1 LQTFKLNTRLVIA
14 CYMIVIMR
22 VTAQEVPDGSLL
34 YKTNNVTLTYQ
45 KAIYKNK
52 VIYNAKKELD
62 GLQKEDSSITFDI
75 FYTPLSLVGSILSYE
90 KNTYAF
96 PQGGYSVQNS
106 YIQTINLKT
115 QKPYS
120 ILNLVDETSLLKALK
135 NDAYINTLK
144 NIDLQKLKACKS
156 FIKALKIL
164 NKPLHKTN
172 HFTLYSFAIL
182 NYTPNKNKV
191 LIRLIRTVPRST
203 TLTEY
208 LQLGLEVTPR
218 TNFKE
223 KLKNNTSF
231 FLGTYKRGRLASQS
245 FYKK

>member
-1 LQTFKLNTRLVIA
+1 MQTIKPKTWLVIA
-14 CYMIVIMR
+14 CFMVVIMR
-22 VTAQEVPDGSLL
+22 VIAQEVQDDSLL
-34 YKTNNVTLTYQ
+34 YKADDVTLTYQ

-52 VIYNAKKELD
+52 VIYNANKELD
-62 GLQKEDSSITFDI
+62 RLQKEDSGITFDI

-120 ILNLVDETSLLKALK
+120 ILGLVDETSLLNALK

-156 FIKALKIL
+156 VIKALKIL
-164 NKPLHKTN
+164 NKPLHETN

-182 NYTPNKNKV
+182 NYNPQKNKV
-191 LIRLIRTVPRST
+191 LIRLIRTKPRST
-203 TLTEY
+203 ILTEY
-208 LQLGLEVTPR
+208 LQLGLEVIPR
-218 TNFKE
+218 AIFNK
-223 KLKNNTSF
+223 KLESNNTF
-231 FLGTYKRGRLASQS
+231 VLGTYRRGRLASQS
-245 FYKK
+245 FYN